1 MGLLNGGSMVDN
13 NYEFIDYKYYGLE
26 KYDPLTVLIINE
38 QFEIMRKSFYS
49 LDENIQNILNYFII
63 ERNSSNFIDVDIDKY
78 LNELKYIYINLYN
91 GYSD

>member
-13 NYEFIDYKYYGLE
+13 NYGFIDYKYYGLE
-26 KYDPLTVLIINE
+26 KYDPLTVLMINE

-63 ERNSSNFIDVDIDKY
+63 ERNSSNFVDVDIDKY

>member
-1 MGLLNGGSMVDN
+1 MGLLNGGSMVNN
-13 NYEFIDYKYYGLE
+13 NYGFIDYKYYGLE
-26 KYDPLTVLIINE
+26 KYDPLTVLMINE

-63 ERNSSNFIDVDIDKY
+63 ERNSSNFVDVDIDKY

>member
-38 QFEIMRKSFYS
+38 QFEIMRKSFYN

-63 ERNSSNFIDVDIDKY
+63 ERNSSNFVDVDIDKY

>member
-1 MGLLNGGSMVDN
+1 MVNN
-13 NYEFIDYKYYGLE
+13 NYGFIDYKYYGLE
-26 KYDPLTVLIINE
+26 KYDPLTVLMINE

>member
-1 MGLLNGGSMVDN
+1 MVDN

-38 QFEIMRKSFYS
+38 QFEIMRKSFYN

-63 ERNSSNFIDVDIDKY
+63 ERNSSNFVDVDIDKY

>member
-1 MGLLNGGSMVDN
+1 MANN
-13 NYEFIDYKYYGLE
+13 NYGFIDYKYYGLE
-26 KYDPLTVLIINE
+26 KYDPLTVLMINE
-38 QFEIMRKSFYS
+38 QFEIMRKSFYN

>member
-1 MGLLNGGSMVDN
+1 MANN
-13 NYEFIDYKYYGLE
+13 NYGFIEYKYYGLE
-26 KYDPLTVLIINE
+26 KYDPLTVLMINE
-38 QFEIMRKSFYS
+38 QFEIMRKSFYN

>member
-1 MGLLNGGSMVDN
+1 MVNN
-13 NYEFIDYKYYGLE
+13 NYGFIDYKYYGLE
-26 KYDPLTVLIINE
+26 KYDPLTVLMINE

-63 ERNSSNFIDVDIDKY
+63 ERNSSNFVDVDIDKY

>member
-1 MGLLNGGSMVDN
+1 MVDN
-13 NYEFIDYKYYGLE
+13 NYGFIDYKYYGLE
-26 KYDPLTVLIINE
+26 KYDPLTVLMINE

-63 ERNSSNFIDVDIDKY
+63 ERNSSNFVDVDIDKY

>member
-1 MGLLNGGSMVDN
+1 MGLLNGGSMVNN
-13 NYEFIDYKYYGLE
+13 NYGFIDYKYYGLE
-26 KYDPLTVLIINE
+26 KYDPLTVLMINE
-38 QFEIMRKSFYS
+38 QFEIMRKSFYN